1 VNEEIYS
8 DFLMIFIFQATKLE
22 TGWDKFTVLSAKV
35 CHNSEYAK
43 KLLAAV
49 NIAKPDE
56 PWRTT
61 RDKYYHP
68 VSMNL
73 VVKKP

>member
-8 DFLMIFIFQATKLE
+8 DFLMIFTFQAAELE
-22 TGWDKFTVLSAKV
+22 TGWDKFTVLSSKV

-56 PWRTT
+56 P
-61 RDKYYHP
+61 
-68 VSMNL
+68 
-73 VVKKP
+73 